1 MTLDALTRTACE
13 AMLATVLW
21 KQYQGSAD
29 RMCYL
34 AGLLQQSRFN
44 DSSSISSH
52 QRCMKW
58 RVSGSL
64 HSTSTAYSRSLGP
77 LTAPAVVWTGCT
89 GGTPAIIIRQSN
101 ASGLLLCTT
110 CTSCAFCTL
119 PCAPPATGSITFP
132 VAAVCLRRLQK
143 IFKGRVVKIISKHP
157 KICSSVSSVF

>member
-89 GGTPAIIIRQSN
+89 GGTPAIIIQTIV
-101 ASGLLLCTT
+101 GM
-110 CTSCAFCTL
+110 
-119 PCAPPATGSITFP
+119 
-132 VAAVCLRRLQK
+132 
-143 IFKGRVVKIISKHP
+143 RVVFFYAPHAPLAPFAPRATLWPPTNHLQTIRPISEKKVSLLGHFTTGVSEFKEVFLEIKIQD
-157 KICSSVSSVF
+157 